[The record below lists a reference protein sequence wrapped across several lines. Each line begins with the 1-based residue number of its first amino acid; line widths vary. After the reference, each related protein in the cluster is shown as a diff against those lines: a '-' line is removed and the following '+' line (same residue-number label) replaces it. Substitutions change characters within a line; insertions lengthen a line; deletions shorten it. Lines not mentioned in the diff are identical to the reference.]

1 MKKTK
6 GLPYIVAA
14 LVLIIVGIITT
25 AIIGAVKNNDSSSDI
40 RAKAGVT
47 NTLKLTGFVGSVD
60 DINGTITVENV
71 QFDEGSR
78 SGPAHN
84 YGTWTVTPPRT
95 FSLFSAQSGK
105 KITFTVTSAAEL
117 QRIVM
122 LDKLNMQVS
131 PMAFGYNVLALK
143 ISQVAPILP
152 YLLMVLML
160 I

>member
-105 KITFTVTSAAEL
+105 KITFTVQTES
-117 QRIVM
+117 
-122 LDKLNMQVS
+122 
-131 PMAFGYNVLALK
+131 FNVAVK
-143 ISQVAPILP
+143 KVVAVQ
-152 YLLMVLML
+152 MTVK
-160 I
+160 